1 MLSKKKDSAVQKLPD
16 ELGLGLL
23 RLSLMPLYLI
33 LNGSE
38 WRNMTRPEALAA
50 RAASRLPAD
59 FAAQRR
65 LSAVIKGAA
74 SWIHHITRSCQR
86 LGTVGNMQT

>member
-1 MLSKKKDSAVQKLPD
+1 
-16 ELGLGLL
+16 
-23 RLSLMPLYLI
+23 
-33 LNGSE
+33 
-38 WRNMTRPEALAA
+38 MTRPEALAA

-59 FAAQRR
+59 FAAQR